1 VIDPNNSN
9 SFEVFLK
16 DLKASVSKDM
26 GSRLPGQGKVAAK
39 NVEVPDDLLALLE
52 KLSGYRL
59 ND

>member
-1 VIDPNNSN
+1 
-9 SFEVFLK
+9 VFLK
-16 DLKASVSKDM
+16 DLKASVSKDV
-26 GSRLPGQGKVAAK
+26 GTRLPGQGKVAAK